1 MDPKPILIHTHFHRR
16 RTGITRSIENVFS
29 FFESKYE
36 SYIYGY
42 GISGKKISWKKLS
55 RLVFSRQ
62 YFVMHCHRNNEIF
75 RALFLRVLGANFKL
89 VATRH
94 AESNPSGLTNF
105 LLKRADEV
113 VALTIGMQEKLK
125 YPSKVVGHGVD
136 NDLFRPKKGVK
147 RVEVKQKYM
156 LTCAGRVRK
165 SKGQKVMLE
174 VFAPIL
180 KEHSDWALVIVGK
193 VDKPEFL
200 VELKNIVATHKV
212 EAQVYFIKE
221 TSEIISFYQASHSV
235 IVPSFSEGFSLV
247 CAEAM
252 ACGCNVIATRNVGV
266 HSEII
271 QENKNG
277 YLFDIDNKEALQNLL
292 KDLCVGTLPHLG
304 TAAQINIKE
313 HWSAQI
319 EADRLM
325 AIYANIETYESSRLQ

>member
-1 MDPKPILIHTHFHRR
+1 MTTKPILIHTHFHRR
-16 RTGITRSIENVFS
+16 RTGVTRSIENVFS
-29 FFESKYE
+29 FFELQYE

-42 GISGKKISWKKLS
+42 GVSGRKISRQKLWS
-55 RLVFSRQ
+55 LVRSRQ

-75 RALFLRVLGANFKL
+75 RALFFRILGANFKL

-105 LLKRADEV
+105 LLKKADEV
-113 VALTIGMQEKLK
+113 IALTNGMQKKLK

-136 NDLFRPKKGVK
+136 NDLFRPKKGAR
-147 RVEVKQKYM
+147 RVEIRQKYL

-180 KEHSDWALVIVGK
+180 KEHPDWALAIVGK

-200 VELKNIVATHKV
+200 VALKNIVAMHEV
-212 EAQVYFIKE
+212 AAQVYFIKE
-221 TSEIISFYQASHSV
+221 TPEIIAFYQASHSV

-271 QENKNG
+271 QEEKNG
-277 YLFDIDNKEALQNLL
+277 YLFDSNDKEALQKLL
-292 KDLCVGTLPHLG
+292 KDLCSGKLPHLG
-304 TAAQINIKE
+304 TAAQLNIQK

-325 AIYANIETYESSRLQ
+325 AIYAR

>member
-1 MDPKPILIHTHFHRR
+1 MTTKPILIHTHFHRR
-16 RTGITRSIENVFS
+16 RTGVTRSIENVFS
-29 FFESKYE
+29 FFELKYE
-36 SYIYGY
+36 AYVYGY
-42 GISGKKISWKKLS
+42 GVSGRKISQKKLWS
-55 RLVFSRQ
+55 LVFSKHF
-62 YFVMHCHRNNEIF
+62 FVMHCHRNNEIL
-75 RALFLRVLGANFKL
+75 RALFLRMLGANFKL
-89 VATRH
+89 IATRH
-94 AESNPSGLTNF
+94 AESIPSGLTNF
-105 LLKRADEV
+105 LLKKADEV
-113 VALTIGMQEKLK
+113 VALTIGMQKNLE

-136 NDLFRPKKGVK
+136 NDLFRPKEGVT
-147 RVEVKQKYM
+147 RPEVKQKYL

-180 KEHSDWALVIVGK
+180 KEHPDWALVIVGK

-200 VELKNIVATHKV
+200 EELKNIVAAHEV
-212 EAQVYFIKE
+212 EAQVYFVEE
-221 TSEIISFYQASHSV
+221 TPEIISFYQASHSV

-271 QENKNG
+271 DEEKNG
-277 YLFDIDNKEALQNLL
+277 YLFDINNKEALQVLL
-292 KDLCVGTLPHLG
+292 KGLCSGNLPHLG
-304 TAAQINIKE
+304 AAAQINIQE

-325 AIYANIETYESSRLQ
+325 AIYAS